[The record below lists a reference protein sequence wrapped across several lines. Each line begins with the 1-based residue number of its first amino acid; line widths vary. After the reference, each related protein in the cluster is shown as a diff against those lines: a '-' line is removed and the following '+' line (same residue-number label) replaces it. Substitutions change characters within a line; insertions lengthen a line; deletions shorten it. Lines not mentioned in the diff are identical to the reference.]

1 MKRLRVLAIVLVA
14 ACAGGGKDGPT
25 GPVVARLSVST
36 ASEALSIGQTVQLT
50 PIALDNSG
58 VAVPGA
64 VVSYT
69 SSNRA
74 VATVSATGLVT
85 GVSAG
90 TVRITVRAG
99 GRTATVDITVGV
111 FNAPAIAA
119 LEPGTLDPGAEATI
133 TGSNFSL
140 TPSFNVVRIN
150 GVLVQVLSATST
162 TLRVRLPSSGFVCS
176 ATASVPVTV
185 TVAGSTATSS
195 AILRTAKQRTLAINQ
210 VLTLL
215 DPADSQCNELSQTG
229 GRYLIQVSNHATAH
243 TVITPFTLRGAQSAA
258 QTAEAIPAV
267 SPLRSTADADVSA
280 FLRASSIALDLADED
295 REHRAHLSLHAEN
308 RRIARQLGSPAK
320 VRGSGPSASAST
332 GIAQMSSAMTVPTGP
347 VGSVQSIRVPTITAT
362 NFCNTFVEIRARI
375 VYIGTRSV
383 VYVDSAAPDAG
394 QTDED
399 YRNLG
404 REFDNVMFPILNE
417 NFGDP
422 LAADLDNDGKIS
434 MVFTQK
440 VNAFDRLLGFVVSC
454 DFFAR
459 NQAPSSNGGETFF
472 SVVPNLDARVGNDS
486 LLVITPANFRRRIM
500 GVVMHEAK
508 HIVSYASRFSQ
519 TPAGQNP
526 PFEETWLEEGSAML
540 AEELWART
548 KYGNV
553 WKGNANYRQTIFCD
567 PSNRA
572 TLPECVGK
580 PFSMLDHF
588 TRLYRYQEQTETLT
602 PLGPTSAT
610 ESLFYGS
617 AWWLIRWTI
626 DAHAPSEAAFL
637 RALTASITQTGTA
650 NLSARAGRPWP
661 ELAANWGVATA
672 LDDAPGFAPPEPK
685 FMVAS
690 WNLTDINKNIADDF
704 VNFDDQTPLMMRLVN
719 FGTFSQTVTTL
730 RGGSFSTFSLSGA
743 QSGPQILELKSPGG
757 GTAPNLGL
765 SIVRLQ

>member
-1 MKRLRVLAIVLVA
+1 
-14 ACAGGGKDGPT
+14 
-25 GPVVARLSVST
+25 
-36 ASEALSIGQTVQLT
+36 
-50 PIALDNSG
+50 
-58 VAVPGA
+58 
-64 VVSYT
+64 
-69 SSNRA
+69 
-74 VATVSATGLVT
+74 VATVSSTGVVT
-85 GVSAG
+85 GVAPG
-90 TVRITVRAG
+90 TARITARAG
-99 GRTATVDITVGV
+99 GSTAGVDITVGV
-111 FNAPAIAA
+111 FPAPTVRGI
-119 LEPGTLDPGAEATI
+119 EPGSLDAGTEATI
-133 TGSNFSL
+133 TGTNFSL
-140 TPSFNVVRIN
+140 TPRFNIVTVN
-150 GVLVQVLSATST
+150 GIRVEVLSSTETS
-162 TLRVRLPSSGFVCS
+162 LRIRLQASGFPCGPT
-176 ATASVPVTV
+176 ATVPVVV
-185 TVAGSTATSS
+185 TIAGSSAATT
-195 AILRTAKQRTLAINQ
+195 AILRTARQRTLAINQ

-215 DPADSQCNELSQTG
+215 DPADARCNELSQTG

-243 TVITPFTLRGAQSAA
+243 TVITPFTLRGSQSAA
-258 QTAEAIPAV
+258 QSAEVIPAV
-267 SPLRSTADADVSA
+267 AALRSTPHDDAGA
-280 FLRASSIALDLADED
+280 FLRASSTALDLAEED

-308 RRIARQLGSPAK
+308 RRIARQLGAPAK
-320 VRGSGPSASAST
+320 VPRAVSSAST
-332 GIAQMSSAMTVPTGP
+332 TNGTAQTSSAMAVPTGP

-383 VYVDSAAPDAG
+383 IYVDSAAPNAG
-394 QTDED
+394 QSDED

-404 REFDNVMFPILNE
+404 IEFDNVMFPILNE

-434 MVFTQK
+434 MVFTQR

-454 DFFAR
+454 DFYAR

-472 SVVPNLDARVGNDS
+472 SVVPNLDSRVGNDS

-500 GVVMHEAK
+500 GVVMHESK

-526 PFEETWLEEGSAML
+526 PFEEAWLEEGSAML

-548 KYGNV
+548 KYRNV

-626 DAHAPSEAAFL
+626 DAHAPNEPAFL

-650 NLSARAGRPWP
+650 NLSARAERPWP

-690 WNLTDINKNIADDF
+690 WNLADINKSIADDF
-704 VNFDDQTPLMMRLVN
+704 TNFDDQTPLMMRLVN

-757 GTAPNLGL
+757 STAPNLGL